1 MPIKHS
7 TVTNIFRQRASGFTL
22 IELLVVISIIALL
35 IAILLPA
42 LSAAR
47 QSARIMQNNTHLRG
61 IHQACFTFAQDN
73 KTFYPGLQLNGRTLA
88 NIRENEL
95 YERYPEL
102 NVAGMGNLGNG
113 PNTRHRIATLVA
125 EDFMPAEYAISPSEV
140 SDAAQIWNRTEDFS
154 IINNS
159 YSLLNLS
166 VDDNNARNNR
176 RSEWADTANGQAII
190 GSDRNTVNSGVESIH
205 VDVGSGVWEGG
216 IVWNDGHVEFEGS
229 HIVDTTKYGDQ
240 VNMEDDIFTQAA
252 PAGAPADHDNDR
264 NTLMKNEEPE
274 NA

>member
-1 MPIKHS
+1 MPARHS
-7 TVTNIFRQRASGFTL
+7 TVTRIFRQRPSGFTL

-42 LSAAR
+42 LGAAR
-47 QSARIMQNNTHLRG
+47 RSARIMQNNTHLRG
-61 IHQACFTFAQDN
+61 IHQACFIFGQDN
-73 KTFYPGLQLNGRTLA
+73 KTIYPGLQLNGRNLA
-88 NIRENEL
+88 NVSQTDL
-95 YERYPEL
+95 YGRHPEL
-102 NVAGMGNLGNG
+102 GPISMNNLGNG

-140 SDAAQIWNRTEDFS
+140 SDAAQVWDRAEDFT

-176 RSEWADTANGQAII
+176 RSEWSDTANGQAVI
-190 GSDRNTVNSGVESIH
+190 GSDRNTVNGADRESIH
-205 VDVGSGVWEGG
+205 VEPGSGTWEGG
-216 IVWNDGHVEFEGS
+216 IVWNDGHVAFEGS
-229 HIVDTTKYGDQ
+229 HIVETTKYGNQINID
-240 VNMEDDIFTQAA
+240 DDIFTQGDTAS
-252 PAGAPADHDNDR
+252 GLDNDR

-274 NA
+274 DP